1 MELTTFE
8 QTNDAILDYPTGTR
22 LGLKDFVATAT
33 RKFPIL
39 VLIKVLRRLLVDPRV
54 PHTFS
59 LKIGENLCTLSEEN
73 VEETLVKLADKSDD
87 EVIVEEPSEDESSNL
102 DVTEDITEEVPL
114 LTDESSVDES
124 AEEGKEKKGGGN
136 CLNNL
141 EERCVSRRFRW
152 VRIIHPAHIRSY
164 HIRAAESAEDS
175 STSEMS
181 SINSHYTITG
191 DHERG
196 ESMHPDIPDKTAM
209 TKLSKSSQTL
219 SSGQSMQ
226 TLRDSK
232 SRRGSVTI
240 PLQSDRARNKIFSRS
255 GKKEGQIT
263 AESTATVNEN
273 PVEITKTPDRTPK
286 TITTAMPEKN
296 ENQATVGSSMTELT
310 MTTACE
316 FGVEEVQYRKPSSL
330 AFSRN
335 TVNLR
340 PQKHYTI
347 SLLRRVFCTS
357 SLVDSQSRHRPN
369 IQSTSSSQVA
379 DESTVRSATSLGVS
393 SPNKH
398 TKEIIAL
405 LHAAE
410 YAQILQLLGK
420 LPDNPLDESYVS
432 SYFIAGV
439 AHFKMSNYQEA
450 QRHFQKCA
458 AAALKVHQSD
468 DVMLCNAYLG
478 DIEYVLQ
485 NYEEAARC
493 YKTSIEHYEHG
504 NENVATMHKLTPPS
518 LSAIHAK
525 RASSFRNSSR
535 MVEAVKGY
543 QAAIEVA
550 RVDRDRLSAHTSLG
564 NLYQSMGD
572 NSNALKEYKESIALA
587 EKLSDHVS
595 LGWAHGNIGNAY
607 LGLNRKD
614 EAIYH
619 LRKSLDLAVEY
630 ESTPQAIG
638 RTYNNLGTAYQSMN
652 DLDKAEEYYDLALSQ
667 AIYGND
673 TAGQARVYGNI
684 GNVHMLRKNYE
695 RAIPHYGE
703 VLRLSKDP
711 STISTAQHN
720 RGCAYYEWATSL
732 CASSTSKT
740 SIADIKYSI
749 HGPECDVDQCLSKIP
764 LKARELFKSGSEDL
778 QEVVKHHER
787 RFQHIK
793 GSSQGLTLSVSLF
806 ESNSRTFH
814 RLQDCLVN
822 LHRAE
827 QALLV
832 AEQSRARTLGELMLK
847 RKQQHLKETLSSPL
861 PFEDIKNIV
870 QKQASPLVYF
880 SYTGARLIGWVFVPH
895 GEEMSMNMFDVP
907 LSDELFDGK
916 SFDYHLRYSLTEKLV
931 ERSFEMYRS
940 IIYDHKSSEPVQTLF
955 RLIAKPTLD
964 ILKKLK
970 SETSLTAAPCQLI
983 VVSDSYTSLLP
994 LSCLLDPDDKI
1005 FFGDHYGIQVIPSL
1019 LTMGIMNQLP
1029 EVSIKRG
1036 DETHD
1041 LCIIGDPNIPPFI
1054 LNDEKWALGR
1064 LPHAKKE
1071 AQWVAHT
1078 LKATPILGDNATK
1091 EALLLRL
1098 LSAKIVHIATHGSA
1112 SAGFLAFATFNV
1124 TVRPGSTSGARPSNV
1139 LLYPEEI
1146 EKLHISPALVV
1157 LSSCDSGRGTVKADG
1172 IQGMA
1177 RAFIL
1182 AGAQSVLTT
1191 LWKVPDESASVFM
1204 QFFYQYLT
1212 DGLQSSVA
1220 LQKSILSV
1228 RCFAKY
1234 SQYIHWSGYQLT
1246 GRDICYTATVSP
1258 SEDMLKERLGDP
1270 SVFPRLDQLK
1280 KLEKSL
1286 VKNIYL
1292 PTDVQVN
1299 SGIILSIYVLVVNE
1313 AL

>member
-1 MELTTFE
+1 MLCVLYLIQNQRNNHRYVIKNSGAGGPKNLYVEISSA
-8 QTNDAILDYPTGTR
+8 NYAITDHPTGTR
-22 LGLKDFVATAT
+22 VGLKDFVATM
-33 RKFPIL
+33 RKDYPIEFL
-39 VLIKVLRRLLVDPRV
+39 IEVLWDVLKLRRSDHRE
-54 PHTFS
+54 TMS
-59 LKIGENLCTLSEEN
+59 YAITIKSENNLGSLSEDDVAKPLVEFQIEFDDSETSINQLADQDVGVSQRSANHESADVNHAAQVTSESRQSHSNMTRDN
-73 VEETLVKLADKSDD
+73 VEGDGRSESETLATLQNEPGDIEDVMNTGEAI
-87 EVIVEEPSEDESSNL
+87 EVESGNIY
-102 DVTEDITEEVPL
+102 VTEDIVAEEPHAA
-114 LTDESSVDES
+114 TDESKRNES
-124 AEEGKEKKGGGN
+124 AVSANDAPAGGTSRTSYKKTGAWRVHSQFN
-136 CLNNL
+136 
-141 EERCVSRRFRW
+141 RVTS
-152 VRIIHPAHIRSY
+152 VIP
-164 HIRAAESAEDS
+164 SA
-175 STSEMS
+175 
-181 SINSHYTITG
+181 
-191 DHERG
+191 
-196 ESMHPDIPDKTAM
+196 
-209 TKLSKSSQTL
+209 
-219 SSGQSMQ
+219 
-226 TLRDSK
+226 
-232 SRRGSVTI
+232 
-240 PLQSDRARNKIFSRS
+240 S
-255 GKKEGQIT
+255 GKKKSQASTET
-263 AESTATVNEN
+263 AKSEKLHGKR
-273 PVEITKTPDRTPK
+273 EIQVAAK
-286 TITTAMPEKN
+286 
-296 ENQATVGSSMTELT
+296 VG
-310 MTTACE
+310 ACE
-316 FGVEEVQYRKPSSL
+316 TEKSVEEVQYGKPSSL

-335 TVNLR
+335 TVNLH
-340 PQKHYTI
+340 PQKHYTVC
-347 SLLRRVFCTS
+347 LLRRDFCTS
-357 SLVDSQSRHRPN
+357 SLVDSRSRHRSNVRPN
-369 IQSTSSSQVA
+369 SSSSSQVA
-379 DESTVRSATSLGVS
+379 DGSSTRSATSSGVR

-398 TKEIIAL
+398 TKEIVAL

-410 YAQILQLLGK
+410 YAQILQLLE
-420 LPDNPLDESYVS
+420 LPDDPSDDSYVPS
-432 SYFIAGV
+432 HFIAGV
-439 AHFKMSNYQEA
+439 THFKMSSYQEA

-458 AAALKVHQSD
+458 GAALREQQSSN
-468 DVMLCNAYLG
+468 VMLSNAYLG
-478 DIEYVLQ
+478 DIEYTLQ
-485 NYEEAARC
+485 NYEGAER
-493 YKTSIEHYEHG
+493 YYEISVKHYEYG

-525 RASSFRNSSR
+525 RASSFRNSSK

-572 NSNALKEYKESIALA
+572 NNNALREYKESIALA

-619 LRKSLDLAVEY
+619 LRKSLELAVEY
-630 ESTPQAIG
+630 ERTPQAIG

-667 AIYGND
+667 AVYGND
-673 TAGQARVYGNI
+673 KAGQARVYGNI

-695 RAIPHYGE
+695 RAIPHYSE

-711 STISTAQHN
+711 STVSTAQHN

-732 CASSTSKT
+732 YTSSTSNT
-740 SIADIKYSI
+740 SVADIKYSI
-749 HGPECDVDQCLSKIP
+749 HGPECDIDHCLSKIP
-764 LKARELFKSGSEDL
+764 LKARELFQSGSEDL
-778 QEVVKHHER
+778 QEVVKHHEK

-793 GSSQGLTLSVSLF
+793 GSPQGLTLSVSLF

-814 RLQDCLVN
+814 RLQDCLVS

-847 RKQQHLKETLSSPL
+847 RKQQHVKEMLTSPL
-861 PFEDIKNIV
+861 PFEDIKSII
-870 QKQASPLVYF
+870 QKQASPVVYF

-895 GEEMSMNMFDVP
+895 GEEISMNMFDVP
-907 LSDELFDGK
+907 LSDELFEGK

-940 IIYDHKSSEPVQTLF
+940 ITYDHKSSEPVQTLF
-955 RLIAKPTLD
+955 KLIAKPTLD

-970 SETSLTAAPCQLI
+970 SKACLTEAPCQLI

-994 LSCLLDPDDKI
+994 LSCLLDPDGKI
-1005 FFGDHYGIQVIPSL
+1005 FFGDHYGVQVVPSL
-1019 LTMGIMNQLP
+1019 LSMGIMNQLP
-1029 EVSIKRG
+1029 EVSIKHG
-1036 DETHD
+1036 EETHD
-1041 LCIIGDPNIPPFI
+1041 LCIIGDPNIPQFI
-1054 LNDEKWALGR
+1054 LNDETWALGR

-1112 SAGFLAFATFNV
+1112 SAGFLAFATFNL
-1124 TVRPGSTSGARPSNV
+1124 TVRPGSRSGARPSNV

-1146 EKLHISPALVV
+1146 EKLHISSALVV

-1246 GRDICYTATVSP
+1246 GRNIHCTVTVSP
-1258 SEDMLKERLGDP
+1258 SENMLKERLGDP

-1286 VKNIYL
+1286 VKNTSL

-1299 SGIILSIYVLVVNE
+1299 GTLE
-1313 AL
+1313 F